1 MTLDVEWAHAAA
13 PGAKILLALARSNDD
28 TDVYNTS
35 KYVVHHNL
43 GDVISQGFGE
53 AETMYGPD
61 PARRA
66 ARAVRR
72 GAAEADHGVRLVGRH
87 GASSRRTS
95 FLMIGVSQ
103 SCRPRLRHSAT
114 VVIADPL
121 AMSSKT

>member
-1 MTLDVEWAHAAA
+1 MDPT
-13 PGAKILLALARSNDD
+13 LLAEQHVLFDEAQQKPITVFAS
-28 TDVYNTS
+28 S
-35 KYVVHHNL
+35 
-43 GDVISQGFGE
+43 GDS
-53 AETMYGPD
+53 
-61 PARRA
+61 
-66 ARAVRR
+66 
-72 GAAEADHGVRLVGRH
+72 